1 MNIPSLNRS
10 IDTID
15 TVLTRDTLWNIL
27 YSAIYTAL
35 DACAYPELS
44 VNNSVIHFL
53 IETLT

>member
-15 TVLTRDTLWNIL
+15 TVLTCDTLQNIL
-27 YSAIYTAL
+27 YSAIYTTI
-35 DACAYPELS
+35 DTWAYPGLS

-53 IETLT
+53 IENPP